1 MAQPKL
7 VSPDQPFALR
17 ILLRGYEFYAS
28 LKLAVVLIFAMAF
41 ALGYATFVE
50 AAYGTPVVQY
60 FVYQT
65 WWFNGLNILLGI
77 NIFCAAAIR
86 YPWQRHQTGFVV
98 THIGLLVLLGGAA
111 IGRQSGVDAQIP
123 VFENRMERYA
133 FDRTNLF
140 FDVKLKKITKKGP
153 DITMKILSRRL
164 VESRFLRGHS
174 IGMTMRL
181 NLHTTLVKHTTVVL
195 KRF

>member
-98 THIGLLVLLGGAA
+98 THIGLLVLLKA
-111 IGRQSGVDAQIP
+111 VDAQKHAI
-123 VFENRMERYA
+123 RS
-133 FDRTNLF
+133 TNLF
-140 FDVKLKKITKKGP
+140 FDVKLKKITEV
-153 DITMKILSRRL
+153 TMKILSRRWP
-164 VESRFLRGHS
+164 VPFLGDN
-174 IGMTMRL
+174 ICD
-181 NLHTTLVKHTTVVL
+181 
-195 KRF
+195 

>member
-77 NIFCAAAIR
+77 NIFCNQPPI
-86 YPWQRHQTGFVV
+86 
-98 THIGLLVLLGGAA
+98 
-111 IGRQSGVDAQIP
+111 
-123 VFENRMERYA
+123 NRLPTFYQPPA
-133 FDRTNLF
+133 NH
-140 FDVKLKKITKKGP
+140 VP
-153 DITMKILSRRL
+153 
-164 VESRFLRGHS
+164 
-174 IGMTMRL
+174 
-181 NLHTTLVKHTTVVL
+181 TT
-195 KRF
+195 F